1 MSTQPENKIGFGISP
16 SHVDMGYGKF
26 PYVIIRIS
34 SGIYMQIPI
43 HFVKENE
50 KGIKGILI
58 QTESVDPKEQQ
69 TLLLNSIWN
78 FKKHIDAQKNN
89 FNRLCV
95 VLDPHQAYYFEP
107 EGLKFSHSIPAGGT
121 LIANQNEFVAMDYPH
136 HVESKNT
143 ERHG

>member
-1 MSTQPENKIGFGISP
+1 MSTQPGNKIGFGISK
-16 SHVDMGYGKF
+16 SHADMGYGKF

-50 KGIKGILI
+50 KGLKGILI
-58 QTESVDPKEQQ
+58 QTESENSNEQQ
-69 TLLLNSIWN
+69 SLLLNAIWK

-95 VLDPHQAYYFEP
+95 VLDPNQAYYFEP
-107 EGLKFSHSIPAGGT
+107 EGLKFSTSIPAGGT
-121 LIANQNEFVAMDYPH
+121 LIASQDEFIAMAHPH
-136 HVESKNT
+136 YVQSNNT
-143 ERHG
+143 VSHG

>member
-1 MSTQPENKIGFGISP
+1 MSTQPENKIGFGISR

-50 KGIKGILI
+50 KGLKGILI
-58 QTESVDPKEQQ
+58 QTESDNSKEQQ
-69 TLLLNSIWN
+69 SLLLNAIWK

-121 LIANQNEFVAMDYPH
+121 LVASKDEFIAMAHAH
-136 HVESKNT
+136 HVESNNT
-143 ERHG
+143 ESNG

>member
-1 MSTQPENKIGFGISP
+1 MSTQPENKIGFGISR

-43 HFVKENE
+43 HFVKEDE
-50 KGIKGILI
+50 KGLKGILI
-58 QTESVDPKEQQ
+58 QTESDNPKEQQ
-69 TLLLNSIWN
+69 SLLLHSIWR
-78 FKKHIDAQKNN
+78 FKQHIDAQKKN
-89 FNRLCV
+89 FHRLFV
-95 VLDPHQAYYFEP
+95 VLDANQAYYFEP

-121 LIANQNEFVAMDYPH
+121 LIASQNEFVAMGHPH

-143 ERHG
+143 ECHG